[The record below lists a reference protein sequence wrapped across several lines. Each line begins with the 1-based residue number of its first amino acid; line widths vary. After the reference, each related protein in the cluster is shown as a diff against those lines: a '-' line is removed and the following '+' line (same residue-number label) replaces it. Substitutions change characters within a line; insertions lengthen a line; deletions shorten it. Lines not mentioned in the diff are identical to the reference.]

1 VRLVLPL
8 AVFSALALAQV
19 GDTATPPPLLG
30 KLRVTIALVG
40 DNLEIRP
47 VPLHAMALVSDG
59 TVGESISLRT
69 GLDGKALQEAPSGSY
84 HLKSILPATMGGR
97 VYRWNEPVVIRNG
110 QTTSIELTNAN
121 AHIDS
126 SAVPPLAARQFS
138 SGRTVTPEI
147 GVYERVKRGV
157 FRIQSGLAHGSG
169 FFADTLGGVIL
180 TNDHV
185 VGAATSVTI
194 VVDSVTRVVGQV
206 VARDPEA
213 DVAVVRMART
223 VCADCPRL
231 AIAAGENAAV
241 LAGERLLAVGYP
253 LHQDQTLTTGIAS
266 SVRNGAIISDVNIN
280 HGNSGGPLLAMH
292 GEVVAINTFGD
303 FTSEGGPGI
312 SGSIAIARAGKA
324 LAAAKTV
331 LDTLPGP
338 ADTRLPMMP
347 RTSYP
352 LTPLKAIADTVELEP
367 YRQFA
372 DLDAVKFEISVTTPV
387 VAFVRARGF
396 EDEVGKDRKKRE
408 DRSGLS
414 KEERYSELKGKRDW
428 DEYVGNERAPV
439 ISLAVNPKVG
449 ETGGSVFKR
458 LMLGANLKASY
469 KYKGDVRGVRVYR
482 GEDSVSMILGGHEPI
497 KAFIDNRWVE
507 LKDVAD
513 MGYYVLDPE
522 VFQPDVSGVPPRI
535 VVEIADLKRP
545 DRNSCRELPIEVV
558 AGAWNDF
565 EPYYAGIRP
574 GEIFVRANPK
584 ADREQSVYGEEF
596 LKDCDWSA
604 Y

>member
-1 VRLVLPL
+1 VRIALPL
-8 AVFSALALAQV
+8 AVFSALAVAKV
-19 GDTATPPPLLG
+19 GDIATPPLLLG
-30 KLRVTIALVG
+30 KLSVTVALVG
-40 DNLEIRP
+40 DNLEVRP

-59 TVGESISLRT
+59 TARESITLRT
-69 GLDGKALQEAPSGSY
+69 GLDGKAVQEAPAGSY
-84 HLKSILPATMGGR
+84 HLKSVLPATLGGR
-97 VYRWNEPVVIRNG
+97 SYTWNVRVVIKNG
-110 QTTSIELTNAN
+110 QTSSLELTNAN
-121 AHIDS
+121 AHMDS
-126 SAVPPLAARQFS
+126 AAAPLAGKQSTSA
-138 SGRTVTPEI
+138 RTVTPEI

-157 FRIQSGLAHGSG
+157 FRIQSGLGHGSG

-185 VGAATSVTI
+185 VGAAASVTI
-194 VVDSVTRVVGQV
+194 VVDSLTRVVGQV

-213 DVAVVRMART
+213 DVAVVRMAKT
-223 VCADCPRL
+223 VCSDCPRL
-231 AIAAGENAAV
+231 TIATGENAAV
-241 LAGERLLAVGYP
+241 LPGERLLAVGYP

-303 FTSEGGPGI
+303 FTPEGGPGI

-324 LAAAKTV
+324 LAAAKAT
-331 LDTLPGP
+331 LDTIAGP
-338 ADTRLPMMP
+338 ADTRLPLMP

-352 LTPLKAIADTVELEP
+352 LAHLKAIADTAELKP

-372 DLDAVKFEISVTTPV
+372 DLEAVRFEISVTTPV
-387 VAFVRARGF
+387 VAYVRARGF
-396 EDEVGKDRKKRE
+396 EDEVGKDRKERE

-439 ISLAVNPKVG
+439 ISLAINPKVG

-458 LMLGANLKASY
+458 LMLGANLQATY
-469 KYKGDVRGVRVYR
+469 KYKGDVRGVQVYR
-482 GEDSVSMILGGHEPI
+482 GEDSLSAIMGGHEPI
-497 KAFIDNRWVE
+497 KAFIDNRWVQ

-513 MGYYVLDPE
+513 MGYYVFDPE
-522 VFQPDVSGVPPRI
+522 AFQPDAAGVPPRI

-545 DRNSCRELPIEVV
+545 DHNSCRELPIEVV

-565 EPYYAGIRP
+565 EAYYAETRP
-574 GEIFVRANPK
+574 GEIFTRANPK
-584 ADREQSVYGEEF
+584 ADREQSSLGEEF
-596 LKDCDWSA
+596 LKDCDWPA